1 VYISTPATDH
11 SEVVDRLT
19 TCITRIRDWMATNQL
34 KLNEDKMQI
43 IWLGTRQ
50 QLEKVTVQMLRLPNA
65 TVSLSTVVNDLG
77 VLLDS
82 WLTMAIS

>member
-1 VYISTPATDH
+1 
-11 SEVVDRLT
+11 
-19 TCITRIRDWMATNQL
+19 MATNQL